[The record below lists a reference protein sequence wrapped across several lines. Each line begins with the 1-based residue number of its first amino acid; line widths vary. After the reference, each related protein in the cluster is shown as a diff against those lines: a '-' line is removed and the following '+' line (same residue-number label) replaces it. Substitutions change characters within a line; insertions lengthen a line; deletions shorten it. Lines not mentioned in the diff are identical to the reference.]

1 MTVFTLHYF
10 IMQVDEMITVPKKL
24 FDKMNHM
31 LEQLQEE
38 VIELKLDAWENDFNK
53 SRVNTLEEIIHEQ
66 KVEQEH
72 LESKIYSL
80 QGDIEYRD
88 NQIQDLQN
96 QLDQQYDKVE
106 NLQIAL
112 AQESTNSLQ
121 NIISERLSIQ
131 DNLFSEK
138 WVNRLQNLL
147 NEIEIQI

>member
-1 MTVFTLHYF
+1 M
-10 IMQVDEMITVPKKL
+10 
-24 FDKMNHM
+24 
-31 LEQLQEE
+31 
-38 VIELKLDAWENDFNK
+38 
-53 SRVNTLEEIIHEQ
+53 
-66 KVEQEH
+66 
-72 LESKIYSL
+72 ESKIYSL

>member
-1 MTVFTLHYF
+1 MTVYTLHYF

-53 SRVNTLEEIIHEQ
+53 SRVDTLEEIIHEQ

-96 QLDQQYDKVE
+96 HQYDKVE

-147 NEIEIQI
+147 NEIEVQI

>member
-1 MTVFTLHYF
+1 M
-10 IMQVDEMITVPKKL
+10 
-24 FDKMNHM
+24 
-31 LEQLQEE
+31 
-38 VIELKLDAWENDFNK
+38 
-53 SRVNTLEEIIHEQ
+53 
-66 KVEQEH
+66 
-72 LESKIYSL
+72 ESKIYSL

-96 QLDQQYDKVE
+96 QLDHQYDKVE